1 MAKIKPLSELT
12 LAEADTFL
20 EAVTLTRGILE
31 MVNL

>member
-1 MAKIKPLSELT
+1 MAKIKTLSELT
-12 LAEADTFL
+12 LAEADSFL